1 MSLVE
6 TRWSTVLGK
15 VARVN
20 LRRSETFTIGASNTS
35 RRSYSSTE
43 ILAKLRASI
52 FSNCRLT
59 MDTTIAVI
67 LLSPVHGDHT
77 HLLERKIAGI
87 SIFKRLILTLQ
98 RAGLAE
104 FMVLSEQLSKGEI
117 DGYRKDIESDTRF
130 VSRLHWVDRD
140 AFASEESGKTQDL
153 TLSRPCLVVNGN
165 LVTHQTVVRRFLEA
179 VGTGDSGTS
188 KCLSLKTIQPGGLY
202 LIPPSTLRALR
213 EGAIGYHDVD
223 GLQPVELS
231 EDNYFWVEVRD
242 PDSAS
247 AAEKH
252 LLRYNRRQYTQHMD
266 IWFNSRLSTPIS
278 AALVKTSV
286 TPNVLTLGGLLIGF
300 AAGWC
305 FADGS
310 YLGSLIGGLLLVLTA
325 VGDCCDGD
333 VARLKLMETDFG
345 DTLDTTCDNI
355 INVFVFTGMMLGVS
369 KTNGWEYAL
378 PPVIMLAVGGC
389 LIFAFIYFPRDGKG
403 SFFAGSKMFDVI
415 QVLASRNF
423 IYVVFVFAIAGRLDW
438 FLWLAGVGAPIFA
451 ACLYI
456 AKRCIAA

>member
-1 MSLVE
+1 
-6 TRWSTVLGK
+6 
-15 VARVN
+15 
-20 LRRSETFTIGASNTS
+20 
-35 RRSYSSTE
+35 
-43 ILAKLRASI
+43 
-52 FSNCRLT
+52 
-59 MDTTIAVI
+59 MDTTLAVI
-67 LLSPVHGDHT
+67 LLSPVAGGHT
-77 HLLERKIAGI
+77 HVLGRKIAGI

-104 FMVLSEQLSKGEI
+104 FMVLSEQLSEGEI
-117 DGYRKDIESDTRF
+117 DGYRKDVESDTRF
-130 VSRLHWVDRD
+130 VSRLHWYERD
-140 AFASEESGKTQDL
+140 SFATDEPGKIQAL
-153 TLSRPCLVVNGN
+153 TPSRPCLVVNGN

-179 VGTGDSGTS
+179 AGGHDSDTS
-188 KCLSLKTIQPGGLY
+188 KYLSLRAHQPGGLY
-202 LIPPSTLRALR
+202 LIPPSKLRALR
-213 EGAIGYHDVD
+213 GGAIGYHGVD

-242 PDSAS
+242 PDSATV
-247 AAEKH
+247 AEKH
-252 LLRYNRRQYTQHMD
+252 LLRYNRGQYTQHMD
-266 IWFNSRLSTPIS
+266 IWFNSLLSTPIS
-278 AALVKTSV
+278 VALAKTPI

-325 VGDCCDGD
+325 VADCCDGD

-369 KTNGWEYAL
+369 KTNGWDYAL

-389 LIFAFIYFPRDGKG
+389 LIFAFIYFPRGGKG
-403 SFFAGSKMFDVI
+403 SFFAGSRMFDVV

-423 IYVVFVFAIAGRLDW
+423 IYVVFIFAIAGRLDW
-438 FLWLAGVGAPIFA
+438 FLWLAGVGALTFA
-451 ACLYI
+451 TCLYL
-456 AKRCIAA
+456 AKRRIA